1 MSLMKRISLI
11 FRSKANKALDRAED
25 PRETLDYSYQ
35 RQLELLHEGTPRRRR
50 RRDQPQA
57 GRAPGQP
64 ARAAVRPSSRG
75 RRRRPSRWAAR
86 TSPARRSPASP
97 GSPTQI
103 TDLKA
108 QHAQLQGEEEKL
120 TLAQQRLQAK
130 VEAFRTRK
138 ETIKAT
144 YTAAEA
150 QTRINEAMS
159 GIGEEMG
166 DVGMAIQRAED
177 KTAQMQA
184 RAGAIDE
191 LIASGALDDVSQV
204 GGGDDIARELDAMS
218 SETDVEAELAA
229 LKAVRPAA
237 GHRGRRHPVGVAAEH
252 HEPPRSGEQSMIVR
266 ILGEGQY
273 DVADEALDR
282 LNEST
287 RRSSPRSRPAT
298 RRRSPPPSPRCS
310 TASARSAYRTRS
322 TASTSPT

>member
-35 RQLELLHEGTPRRRR
+35 RQLDLLSKVRRGVADVATSRKRVELQVTQLEQQSAKLS
-50 RRDQPQA
+50 DQAQKA
-57 GRAPGQP
+57 ISMGREDL
-64 ARAAVRPSSRG
+64 AREALTRKSG
-75 RRRRPSRWAAR
+75 L
-86 TSPARRSPASP
+86 TS
-97 GSPTQI
+97 QI
-103 TDLKA
+103 SDLQA

-130 VEAFRTRK
+130 VESFRTRK

-191 LIASGALDDVSQV
+191 LIASGALEDVSAPQ
-204 GGGDDIARELDAMS
+204 GGDDIARELDAMS
-218 SETDVEAELAA
+218 SQSDVEAELAR
-229 LKAVRPAA
+229 LKAGSQPQAIEPGQDGGEILRAENQKD
-237 GHRGRRHPVGVAAEH
+237 AAE
-252 HEPPRSGEQSMIVR
+252 GGQQS
-266 ILGEGQY
+266 
-273 DVADEALDR
+273 
-282 LNEST
+282 
-287 RRSSPRSRPAT
+287 
-298 RRRSPPPSPRCS
+298 
-310 TASARSAYRTRS
+310 
-322 TASTSPT
+322 